1 MDINDISNCLT
12 LIEEALHSDIFK
24 YEKTEVRTDRLIT
37 KLESRHK
44 AKKTQ
49 ENNSV
54 QSFSKSDKSVS
65 KSDSS
70 DLQMSETSSHSDITD
85 SSATNLSGNYSNI
98 QPITIASDL
107 FKMSES
113 PDVDS
118 NSYYNLA
125 FSNYNNMDNT
135 EVDAKIITYRKQT

>member
-54 QSFSKSDKSVS
+54 QSFSKSV
-65 KSDSS
+65 SS